1 MNLRLSCLLLALA
14 PLLVGSGC
22 QHGSPHF
29 YPIGV
34 YGVRSTND
42 LALLKQTGFNVV
54 AGPARADFLQA
65 ARAQGLRVLASP
77 GTSAGSSFN
86 AAAARATVGQFDR
99 DSALWAW
106 YLIDEP
112 DLNRVSPDE
121 VRKAQAF
128 IKSLRPHKP
137 TALVLYQ
144 GSSALHYANI
154 ADITMIDRYPIPWLP
169 LANFG
174 QHVRMTRLA
183 LGPKKPLIAV
193 VQAFNWRYYP
203 ELLQTDR
210 ELREPT
216 YEEIRAMA
224 YSALAQ
230 RADGLFFYAYDD
242 GKWRIRDHPS
252 TWEAVQKVVG
262 EIHGRLPL
270 FAAEHVWWPY
280 QHEYAELSSRFNEAL
295 ESSISPAL
303 LRVTQP
309 NAAIPPGDYILTVN
323 TTAKSHHYGVSLPQ
337 PVGPAETVPVLGE
350 NRAVAVEEGWIEDQF
365 EPYQVHV
372 YGPLPPGKK

>member
-252 TWEAVQKVVG
+252 TWEAVRKVVG
-262 EIHGRLPL
+262 EIHARLPL

-280 QHEYAELSSRFNEAL
+280 QHEYAELASRFNEAL

-303 LRVTQP
+303 LHVP
-309 NAAIPPGDYILTVN
+309 EGNSAIPPGDYILTVN
-323 TTAKSHHYGVSLPQ
+323 TTGKSHHYGVSLPQ
-337 PVGPAETVPVLGE
+337 PVSPAETVPVLGE